1 MSPARNLGKWVAI
14 ATVALAGCDDL
25 GEFKTGRGTVFRG
38 DVVGSDSARSDG
50 APEESSFI
58 RKGFLSHT
66 RMELE
71 FDPYATGLQADSDRA
86 AAAAPGRVHT
96 YVCPAKRSACSAAD
110 GASGPFDHARLEPI
124 ENLTHDSLSEYTF
137 PGGGRLRN
145 YIFGVRFE
153 SPPSQPPQPT
163 GEADA
168 APILRN
174 AMVFLSLMENG
185 KIEVRAISPSV
196 LAPDGESEH
205 LPALFGV
212 FVLDRQSK

>member
-1 MSPARNLGKWVAI
+1 MARNVLVLA
-14 ATVALAGCDDL
+14 ALLLAGCDDL
-25 GEFKTGRGTVFRG
+25 DEFKTGRGTVFRG
-38 DVVGSDSARSDG
+38 DVAGSDS

-58 RKGFLSHT
+58 RKGFASHT

-71 FDPYATGLQADSDRA
+71 FDPYATGLSLDGERTR
-86 AAAAPGRVHT
+86 AAAPGRVHT
-96 YVCPAKRSACSAAD
+96 YACGANQPDCAAQD
-110 GASGPFDHARLEPI
+110 GEAGPFDHARLEPI

-153 SPPSQPPQPT
+153 SQP
-163 GEADA
+163 ADA
-168 APILRN
+168 PDGAPIQRN
-174 AMVFLSLMENG
+174 AMLFVSLMESG
-185 KIEVRAISPSV
+185 KIEVRAISSSV